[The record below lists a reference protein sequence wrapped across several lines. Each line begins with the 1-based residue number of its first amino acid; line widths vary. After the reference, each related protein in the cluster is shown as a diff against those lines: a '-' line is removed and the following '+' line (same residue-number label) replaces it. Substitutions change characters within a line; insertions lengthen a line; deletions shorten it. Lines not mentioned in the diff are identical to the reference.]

1 MFVSLVKKIKWK
13 SFYKKENKII
23 YFLPCNYT
31 TIFSNLAKN
40 LSMIQRI
47 QSVYLAISTICLA
60 LLFVF
65 PFSYYPNMEYN
76 VMELTNSELGPKI
89 LYPLFINVIV
99 SILLALFS
107 VLSFK
112 NRKRQQLL
120 NKINFVVLLVFLIVM
135 FFDFNNIASDLPI
148 EKTEINYGIGLFLP
162 IVALICLLMA
172 NRAIKSDEKLIKS
185 MDRIR

>member
-1 MFVSLVKKIKWK
+1 
-13 SFYKKENKII
+13 
-23 YFLPCNYT
+23 
-31 TIFSNLAKN
+31 
-40 LSMIQRI
+40 
-47 QSVYLAISTICLA
+47 
-60 LLFVF
+60 
-65 PFSYYPNMEYN
+65 MEYN

-120 NKINFVVLLVFLIVM
+120 NKINFLVLLVFLIVM

>member
-13 SFYKKENKII
+13 SFYKKENTII
-23 YFLPCNYT
+23 YFLPYNYT

-120 NKINFVVLLVFLIVM
+120 NKINFLVLLVFLIVM